1 MRRVMLLLQDVCNI
15 FLVLMHN
22 SPDRF
27 CKTDEDHHDRRDR
40 DRDRDRGGRGSG
52 RRDYRDKRANDDRR
66 SGYGN
71 IPTEP
76 RAERAKAASNAN
88 APASSSGG
96 PPPSVPASNSSTPG
110 PGAGSTTSTPAMT
123 EEDLAAL
130 RSRYLG
136 VDKKK
141 RKIRKMND
149 RKFVFDWDE
158 QEDTFS
164 ADPSANIG
172 VQRQGAQVMFGRGHI
187 AGMDDGAGGRTGN
200 KSDAQLADAMERRK
214 AAKHGYDDRHW
225 TDKPLDEMKE
235 RDWRIFREDFS
246 IAARGL
252 PICLSFLPLS
262 PTDRNIGGNIPHPLR
277 SWGES
282 AIPKQILAVIDQIG
296 YKEPSPIQRQAI
308 PIGLQNR
315 DIIGIAETGTPLIFA
330 CKGTGCRLWSSQVPE
345 KLRPLLSPC

>member
-1 MRRVMLLLQDVCNI
+1 MRQAVAPDVCP
-15 FLVLMHN
+15 FSVL
-22 SPDRF
+22 SCRVASLIILA
-27 CKTDEDHHDRRDR
+27 TDDDHHDRSRDG
-40 DRDRDRGGRGSG
+40 RDRGRGSA

-66 SGYGN
+66 SGYSN

-76 RAERAKAASNAN
+76 RAERAKAAVNPST
-88 APASSSGG
+88 PPSGG
-96 PPPSVPASNSSTPG
+96 PQSVPASNSSTPG
-110 PGAGSTTSTPAMT
+110 PDAAFTPAMT
-123 EEDLAAL
+123 DSDLAAL

-141 RKIRKMND
+141 RKIRKMNE

-187 AGMDDGAGGRTGN
+187 AGMDDGGGGRTDS
-200 KSDAQLADAMERRK
+200 KSDVQLADAMERRK

-252 PICLSFLPLS
+252 LIS
-262 PTDRNIGGNIPHPLR
+262 
-277 SWGES
+277 
-282 AIPKQILAVIDQIG
+282 
-296 YKEPSPIQRQAI
+296 
-308 PIGLQNR
+308 
-315 DIIGIAETGTPLIFA
+315 IIPLI
-330 CKGTGCRLWSSQVPE
+330 V
-345 KLRPLLSPC
+345 LLTLV